1 MEGSDA
7 GAWNRYILNASAN
20 RSIRTVIPRRAG
32 NKPKRLS
39 EVSLILSRKSAGVAR
54 TVLSVAGGM
63 AASTLCAA
71 RPSSLS
77 GSTGTGVEYEPEEGA
92 GERSCA
98 RPWLE
103 MALPMSTP
111 VMMSPRPGPLRAG
124 AEGGTGAGVGVGARS
139 TFEVDEGGVG
149 AGRGLVASCTA
160 TAPAAPTAAAAA
172 AFRYVCADCSL
183 ARLAVASRKNTEL
196 GVCVGATAGG
206 AEGLEGLDEEDEP
219 KLPKL
224 ELDDLVDSDLLGEEY
239 EGEREGAGAEYDEL
253 LDGAE

>member
-1 MEGSDA
+1 M
-7 GAWNRYILNASAN
+7 
-20 RSIRTVIPRRAG
+20 
-32 NKPKRLS
+32 
-39 EVSLILSRKSAGVAR
+39 
-54 TVLSVAGGM
+54 
-63 AASTLCAA
+63 
-71 RPSSLS
+71 
-77 GSTGTGVEYEPEEGA
+77 
-92 GERSCA
+92 
-98 RPWLE
+98 
-103 MALPMSTP
+103 
-111 VMMSPRPGPLRAG
+111 
-124 AEGGTGAGVGVGARS
+124 
-139 TFEVDEGGVG
+139 
-149 AGRGLVASCTA
+149 VASCTA
-160 TAPAAPTAAAAA
+160 TAPAAPTAVAAA

>member
-1 MEGSDA
+1 MRATFEG
-7 GAWNRYILNASAN
+7 G
-20 RSIRTVIPRRAG
+20 
-32 NKPKRLS
+32 
-39 EVSLILSRKSAGVAR
+39 
-54 TVLSVAGGM
+54 
-63 AASTLCAA
+63 
-71 RPSSLS
+71 
-77 GSTGTGVEYEPEEGA
+77 
-92 GERSCA
+92 
-98 RPWLE
+98 
-103 MALPMSTP
+103 
-111 VMMSPRPGPLRAG
+111 
-124 AEGGTGAGVGVGARS
+124 EGGTGAGVGVGARA
-139 TFEVDEGGVG
+139 TFEVDEGGTG

>member
-1 MEGSDA
+1 
-7 GAWNRYILNASAN
+7 
-20 RSIRTVIPRRAG
+20 
-32 NKPKRLS
+32 
-39 EVSLILSRKSAGVAR
+39 
-54 TVLSVAGGM
+54 
-63 AASTLCAA
+63 
-71 RPSSLS
+71 
-77 GSTGTGVEYEPEEGA
+77 
-92 GERSCA
+92 
-98 RPWLE
+98 
-103 MALPMSTP
+103 
-111 VMMSPRPGPLRAG
+111 MSPRPGPLRV
-124 AEGGTGAGVGVGARS
+124 GVGVGAGGGAGARA

-149 AGRGLVASCTA
+149 ARRGLVASCTA

-183 ARLAVASRKNTEL
+183 ARLAVASRKNAEL

-239 EGEREGAGAEYDEL
+239 EGAGAEYDEL